1 MDSHHVQ
8 RYVDAAGHV
17 RNEGNVQ
24 AGVKGPYP
32 ISYRSITPRRSECT
46 NLLVPVCPSSTH
58 IAFGSIRME
67 PVFMV
72 LGQSAA
78 AAAVMAIDAAI
89 AVQDVPYESLQ
100 PLLTKFG
107 QRLHP

>member
-1 MDSHHVQ
+1 
-8 RYVDAAGHV
+8 
-17 RNEGNVQ
+17 
-24 AGVKGPYP
+24 
-32 ISYRSITPRRSECT
+32 
-46 NLLVPVCPSSTH
+46 L
-58 IAFGSIRME
+58 
-67 PVFMV
+67 V